1 MLKQLLYIICLL
13 LCPILLGSC
22 QDDIYGLESDTSD
35 EMPIDFNLYLS
46 PPNGSRA
53 FSDDIPV
60 KTSFT
65 NGDVIHILG
74 TFKTKALQEDGSTV
88 DGEVKRYGALQY
100 NATTRN
106 WTAVS
111 GNTLTWPSIATSGSF
126 QAYYV
131 SGSNG
136 VLTVDNP
143 VFESSLSNITPMTD
157 PLEAS
162 ADNVIYGHAVAL
174 NFKHICANLMLT
186 ELQPMVSTVYFFNTD
201 DVYESDMTTPRA
213 FNNGFELKLN
223 YNAENQPELSFDF
236 IQIPDP
242 DFPTSIHIA
251 GKAMAQES
259 IDAAGNVTTTGKV
272 YYFLQPGYYPKFD
285 LTYPAQA
292 PQTYN
297 YLSYDYT
304 KIPDNVAG
312 PNIEN
317 VKPNL
322 ASNTTYTL
330 AINKSPGV
338 IITAPPSEGGW
349 DDDGDYHIVVD
360 VEEFL
365 KAVYNSSDYSE
376 DNVKILEATADG
388 TKLLKNLD
396 FQYFDY
402 SHFKDSSFNPNVQ
415 DSKVFDGDL
424 HYIRHLGSPLF
435 RYNYGTIKNIGIED
449 VRIVGT
455 SYEDQSRDF
464 MNRHG
469 ALCMWNRQMATIT
482 NVRVTNV
489 DMTINVQ
496 SSQSADEDGSET
508 HNIGCIIGSN
518 TGNVTSL
525 SLSGTLSLTV
535 QPYNNN
541 VVNSKVLIGGI
552 SGQNAAE
559 GNINEVSSRGTG
571 LQINITNTC
580 SGLLGS
586 YTIGGIV
593 GVSSGL
599 ISDVTLPYVN
609 INSVNS
615 KGVTSYIG
623 GMAGQLA
630 VTPTQASQLASCIVG
645 GSIYAGP
652 TAVYGALSS
661 ENYLGGIAGVVMGVP
676 ISECRSAVSVYGTS
690 PTYSNIIY
698 ATGGAFGR
706 IRPSATNSFD
716 DIIAYGSVLQAPQ
729 NSSQAD
735 DIKNFVGNFAGL
747 VPTGQTWDS
756 DYANHNILV
765 HAFTEVNI
773 GGTMD

>member
-1 MLKQLLYIICLL
+1 MLKRLLYIICLL
-13 LCPILLGSC
+13 LCPMLLGSC
-22 QDDIYGLESDTSD
+22 QDDIYLLEPEQSD
-35 EMPIDFNLYLS
+35 EQPIEFDFTLS

-53 FSDDIPV
+53 FTDDIPV

-74 TFKTKALQEDGSTV
+74 TFQTKALQEDGSTV
-88 DGEVKRYGALQY
+88 IGEVKRYGALQY

-106 WTAVS
+106 WSAVS

-131 SGSNG
+131 HGSNG

-143 VFESSLSNITPMTD
+143 IFKSSLSEITPMSD

-162 ADNVIYGHAVAL
+162 ANNIIYGHAVAL

-186 ELQPMVSTVYFFNTD
+186 DMQPMVSNVYFFNTE
-201 DVYESDMTTPRA
+201 DVYESDMQTPRP
-213 FNNGFELKLN
+213 FNNGFQLQLKQDSDN
-223 YNAENQPELSFDF
+223 RPELSFEF
-236 IQIPDP
+236 IQIQDP
-242 DFPTSIHIA
+242 DYPKNYHIS
-251 GKAMAQES
+251 GQAMSQET

-285 LTYPAQA
+285 ITYPAQA
-292 PQTYN
+292 PETYN

-322 ASNTTYTL
+322 EANTTYTL

-338 IITAPPSEGGW
+338 IITAPSSEGGW
-349 DDDGDYHIVVD
+349 DDDGEFYPLED

-376 DNVKILEATADG
+376 HDVKILEQTADG
-388 TKLLKNLD
+388 TKLLRNLD
-396 FQYFDY
+396 FKNFNY
-402 SHFKDSSFNPNVQ
+402 SDFKDQTFNPNVQ

-424 HYIRHLGSPLF
+424 HYIQNLGSPLF
-435 RYNYGTIKNIGIED
+435 RYNYGTIKNLGIQDAE
-449 VRIVGT
+449 ITGT
-455 SYEDQSRDF
+455 SYEDSNQDF

-469 ALCMWNRQMATIT
+469 ALCMWNRQMATIANIRVS
-482 NVRVTNV
+482 NVN
-489 DMTINVQ
+489 MTIYVR
-496 SSQSADEDGSET
+496 STQSADEDGSET
-508 HNIGCIIGSN
+508 HNLGCVVGSN
-518 TGNVTSL
+518 TGVISSL
-525 SLSGTLSLTV
+525 ALSGTLSLTV
-535 QPYNNN
+535 KPENDNE
-541 VVNSKVLIGGI
+541 VNSKVLIGGI

-580 SGLLGS
+580 SGSLGS

-599 ISDVTLPYVN
+599 ISDVTLPSVN
-609 INSVNS
+609 IDSQNSL
-615 KGVTSYIG
+615 GVSSYIG

-630 VTPTQASQLASCIVG
+630 VTPTQASNLSSCVVG
-645 GSIYAGP
+645 GSVYAGA
-652 TAVYGALSS
+652 TAVYEALTS
-661 ENYLGGIAGVVMGVP
+661 ENYIGGIAGVVMGVP
-676 ISECRSAVSVYGTS
+676 ISDCRSAVSVYGTS
-690 PTYSNIIY
+690 PTYNDIIY

-706 IRPSATNSFD
+706 IRTSDTNSFD
-716 DIIAYGSVLQAPQ
+716 DIIAYGSVLRAPR
-729 NSSQAD
+729 NPDQAD
-735 DIKNFVGNFAGL
+735 EIKNFVGNFAGL
-747 VPTGQTWDS
+747 VPTGQTWNN

-765 HAFTEVNI
+765 HNFTDENI